1 MASAYQRLIPLFT
14 SVTDQIVTEKQFL
27 KVQQLLQNQHVE
39 FLKENKD
46 RENKGDEQEGMISF
60 PNIDKRRK
68 DSGLKPIDSPPNKK
82 VESGRTQFHLKVHL
96 R

>member
-1 MASAYQRLIPLFT
+1 M
-14 SVTDQIVTEKQFL
+14 TEKQFL
-27 KVQQLLQNQHVE
+27 KVQQLLQNQYVE

-68 DSGLKPIDSPPNKK
+68 DNRLKPIGSPPNKK
-82 VESGRTQFHLKVHL
+82 SRK
-96 R
+96 